1 MKLAEYAAYDATG
14 LAGLVARREVSPT
27 ELARTAADAIAALNP
42 KLNAVI
48 ELYADRIDSLAE
60 STLLP
65 GPFHG
70 VPFLI
75 KDIGGHLDGRKVEFG
90 SRLCQGLVT
99 TDGDTNLGRMFKE
112 AGLNIIGRSNTPEFS
127 MSGTTENALY
137 GHTATPWREG
147 YSAGGS
153 TGGGAAA
160 VAAGMVPMA
169 HGSDI
174 AGSIRIPASLCGG
187 VGLKPSRGRVSVGP
201 KIDEGGWGLAA
212 NFAQTKSIRDTAL
225 LLDVMSHPQPGDPF
239 VITKPRETYV
249 TMIGWAAPR
258 LKIGWSV
265 KPLNDRPV
273 DPEIAEAVRRTA
285 KVLASLGHIVEE
297 DHPDYDGEDA
307 AQRMLD
313 VWFFDFP
320 KRIHDLAAKTGR
332 KPGPDTLEPV
342 TLAIYDYAKT
352 ISTDQFLTAHA
363 SLNTIRRRL
372 GPYFQRHDLWLSPT
386 TAAVAEPWGN
396 YNLGRSDLSPQ
407 AYMAHIFRQIQFC
420 FPHNV
425 MGTPAISLPLAMHS
439 SGLPI
444 GVQLGA
450 SPGEDHLVLQ
460 VAAQLEREMGW
471 EKRVPPLAHGG
482 MQ

>member
-1 MKLAEYAAYDATG
+1 MKVSEYAAYDATG
-14 LAGLVARREVSPT
+14 LAELVTKREVSAA
-27 ELARTAADAIAALNP
+27 ELARTAAEAIAALNP
-42 KLNAVI
+42 KIKAVV
-48 ELYADRIDSLAE
+48 ELYADRIEALDEA
-60 STLLP
+60 TLP
-65 GPFHG
+65 SGPFRG

-90 SRLCQGLVT
+90 SRLCEGLT
-99 TDGDTNLGRMFKE
+99 IADGDTNLGRLFKA
-112 AGLNIIGRSNTPEFS
+112 AGLNIVGRSNAPEYS

-137 GHTATPWREG
+137 GNTSTPWREG

-174 AGSIRIPASLCGG
+174 AGSIRIPAALCGG

-212 NFAQTKSIRDTAL
+212 NFAQTKSIRDTAA
-225 LLDVMSHPQPGDPF
+225 LLDCLSIPQPGEPF
-239 VITKPRETYV
+239 VIPKPAEPYASLIRR
-249 TMIGWAAPR
+249 APPK
-258 LKIGWSV
+258 LKVGWSA

-273 DPEIAEAVRRTA
+273 DPEIAAAVARTA
-285 KVLASLGHIVEE
+285 KLLASLGHEVEE
-297 DHPDYDGEDA
+297 DDPDYDGEDA

-320 KRIHDLAAKTGR
+320 KRIESYAAQTGR

-342 TLAIYDYAKT
+342 TLKIYEYAKT
-352 ISTDQFLTAHA
+352 ITTTQFLTAHGA
-363 SLNTIRRRL
+363 LNTMRRRL

-396 YNLGRSDLSPQ
+396 YNLGRTDLSPQ
-407 AYMAHIFRQIQFC
+407 DYMAHIFRQIQFC

-450 SPGEDHLVLQ
+450 RPGEEHLVLQ
-460 VAAQLEREMGW
+460 VAAVLEQECGW
-471 EKRVPPLAHGG
+471 GEKVAGIHAGHG
-482 MQ
+482 

>member
-1 MKLAEYAAYDATG
+1 MKISEYASYDATG
-14 LAGLVARREVSPT
+14 LAALVAKGEVTPT
-27 ELARTAADAIAALNP
+27 ELARTAAEAITALNP
-42 KLNAVI
+42 KINAVV
-48 ELYADRIDSLAE
+48 ELYPDRVETLDE
-60 STLLP
+60 STLRP
-65 GPFHG
+65 GPFRG

-90 SRLCQGLVT
+90 SRLCQGMVT
-99 TDGDTNLGRMFKE
+99 TDGDTNVGRLFQD
-112 AGLNIIGRSNTPEFS
+112 AGLNIIGRSNAPEYS

-137 GHTATPWREG
+137 GNTSTPWREG

-160 VAAGMVPMA
+160 VGAGMVPMA

-212 NFAQTKSIRDTAL
+212 NFAQTKSIRDTAA
-225 LLDVMSHPQPGDPF
+225 LLDFMAVPQPGDPF
-239 VITKPRETYV
+239 VIAKSSEKYATL
-249 TMIGWAAPR
+249 IGWAAPR
-258 LKIGWSV
+258 LRIGWSA

-273 DPEIAEAVRRTA
+273 DPEICEAVRRTA
-285 KVLASLGHIVEE
+285 KVLAGLGHIVEE

-320 KRIHDLAAKTGR
+320 KRIDSYAAQTGR

-342 TLAIYDYAKT
+342 TLAIYEYAKT
-352 ISTDQFLTAHA
+352 ITTPQFLTAHA
-363 SLNTIRRRL
+363 ALNTMRRRL

-396 YNLGRSDLSPQ
+396 YNLGRTDLSPQ
-407 AYMAHIFRQIQFC
+407 QYMAHIFRQIQFC

-450 SPGEDHLVLQ
+450 RPGEEHLVLQ
-460 VAAQLEREMGW
+460 VGAQLEKECGW
-471 EKRVPPLAHGG
+471 GGGQRVLRVGDP
-482 MQ
+482 

>member
-1 MKLAEYAAYDATG
+1 MKVSEYASYDATG
-14 LAGLVARREVSPT
+14 LAGLVAKREVSPT
-27 ELARTAADAIAALNP
+27 ELARAAADAIAALNP
-42 KLNAVI
+42 KINAVI
-48 ELYADRIDSLAE
+48 ELYADRIDELAE

-75 KDIGGHLDGRKVEFG
+75 KDIAGHLDGRKVEYG
-90 SRLCQGLVT
+90 SRLCEGNVT
-99 TDGDTNLGRMFKE
+99 TDGDTHLGTLFKA

-137 GHTATPWREG
+137 GNTSTPWREG

-174 AGSIRIPASLCGG
+174 AGSIRIPAALCGG
-187 VGLKPSRGRVSVGP
+187 VGLKPSRGRVPVGP

-212 NFAQTKSIRDTAL
+212 NFAQTKSIRDTAA
-225 LLDVMSHPQPGDPF
+225 LLDCLSVPQPGDPF
-239 VITKPRETYV
+239 NIAKPAEPYADLIRR
-249 TMIGWAAPR
+249 APPKLR
-258 LKIGWSV
+258 IGWSAR
-265 KPLNDRPV
+265 PLNDRAV
-273 DPEIAEAVRRTA
+273 DPEIAGAVERTA
-285 KVLASLGHIVEE
+285 QRLAALGHVVEE

-320 KRIHDLAAKTGR
+320 KRIDDLAAKTGR

-342 TLAIYDYAKT
+342 TLAIYQYAKT
-352 ISTDQFLTAHA
+352 ITTTQFLTAHG
-363 SLNTIRRRL
+363 SLNTMRRRL

-386 TAAVAEPWGN
+386 TAAIAEPWGR
-396 YNLGRSDLSPQ
+396 YNLGRADLSPQ
-407 AYMAHIFRQIQFC
+407 DYMALIFRQIQFC

-450 SPGEDHLVLQ
+450 RPGEEHLVLQ
-460 VAAQLEREMGW
+460 VAAVLEAECGW
-471 EKRVPPLAHGG
+471 AERVAPLSVA
-482 MQ
+482 